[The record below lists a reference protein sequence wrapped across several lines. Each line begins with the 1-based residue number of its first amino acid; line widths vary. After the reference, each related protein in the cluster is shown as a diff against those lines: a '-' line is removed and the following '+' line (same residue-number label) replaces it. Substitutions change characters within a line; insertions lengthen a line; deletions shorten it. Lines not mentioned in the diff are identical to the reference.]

1 MFGLSKWAVA
11 LAAAAGVMQAAAT
24 EVKPGTA
31 ADVIVT
37 PKNSITS
44 PKNYKGG
51 LQGTSHGTQDGSPL
65 ELTITSNIAGSLNS
79 YVTALDS
86 SNAPVLLQPDGT
98 WFYPTNPGSGGTP
111 QPIDSSTVTI
121 PLNGQGQTTT
131 YSIPGYCSSA
141 RVWFAV
147 GELQFFTV
155 GNEDGSF
162 SIVQPSQANPDDPSA
177 GINWGF
183 IEFTYTGD
191 GGLWANISY
200 VDFVGLPLGMTLT
213 DTSGGIQQ
221 SLGLSG
227 DAVTS
232 VCNDLKTQAAADGLP
247 WDQLCQ
253 EIDGNVLRVLAPGD
267 FVADD
272 TSSGFSDYFNDYI
285 DEVYS
290 NFTTDNPLTIDTQGA
305 AGKVSCTSDGT
316 TLTCDGDEITYAK
329 PSVGDI
335 FGCNTGPFANTGSD
349 THKADLARL
358 CAAFNRGTFLVP
370 GGNVQPSVGADDY
383 YTTAP
388 CNYYS
393 SIVHKYEVDG
403 KGYAFSYDDVNP
415 SDENASGVVSSANP
429 KNLGVTVGGPTNN
442 GTTAVPAR
450 RIRRF
455 RQY

>member
-1 MFGLSKWAVA
+1 MQ
-11 LAAAAGVMQAAAT
+11 QAAAT
-24 EVKPGTA
+24 ELHPGTA
-31 ADVIVT
+31 ADIRIT
-37 PKNSITS
+37 PQNTITS
-44 PKNYKGG
+44 PKNGI
-51 LQGTSHGTQDGSPL
+51 SHGTNDNGSPL
-65 ELTITSNIAGSLNS
+65 QITVTNNIGGSVNS

-86 SNAPVLLQPDGT
+86 NNAPVMLQPDGT
-98 WFYPTNPGSGGTP
+98 WFYPTNPGSGTTP
-111 QPIDSSTVTI
+111 QQIDGSSIKI
-121 PLNGQGQTTT
+121 PLNPQGQTTT

-147 GELQFFTV
+147 GELEFFTV
-155 GNEDGSF
+155 GNADGTF
-162 SIVQPSQANPDDPSA
+162 SIVQPSQVNPADPSA

-183 IEFTYTGD
+183 IEFTYTGN

-200 VDFVGLPLGMTLT
+200 VDFVGLPIGMTLT

-221 SLGLSG
+221 ALGLSA
-227 DAVTS
+227 DAVNS
-232 VCNDLKTQAAADGLP
+232 VCNDLKTQAASDGLP

-253 EIDGNVLRVLAPGD
+253 SINGTIMRVLSPND
-267 FVADD
+267 YVSNNS
-272 TSSGFSDYFNDYI
+272 SSGFENYFTDYI
-285 DEVYS
+285 KEVYG
-290 NFTTDNPLTIDTQGA
+290 NFTSSNPLTIDTQGS

-316 TLTCDGDEITYAK
+316 TLTCNGDETPYAQ
-329 PSVGDI
+329 PSAGDI

-358 CAAFNRGTFLVP
+358 CAAFNRGTFLLP
-370 GGNVQPSVGADDY
+370 GGNVQPGVGADSY

-429 KNLGVTVGGPTNN
+429 QNLGVTIGGPTNN
-442 GTTAVPAR
+442 GTSTR
-450 RIRRF
+450 RIRRY
-455 RQY
+455 RQF